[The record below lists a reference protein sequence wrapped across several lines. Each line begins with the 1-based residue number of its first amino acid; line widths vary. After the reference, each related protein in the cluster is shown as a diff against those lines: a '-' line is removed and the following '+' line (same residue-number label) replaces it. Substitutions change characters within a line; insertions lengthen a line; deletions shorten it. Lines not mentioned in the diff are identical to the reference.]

1 MKIKRP
7 FASIWLAALLYAAA
21 LPASASSHMT
31 NLLSITGEGKANP
44 AYQRQVKNILIFQ
57 TAGWSQL
64 PSLEETR
71 QKNPAWPLDMSPYPG
86 GKVGYLSK
94 SKDSLLKQ
102 MDLIKDMNKDT
113 AIAVLLMPDQEAR
126 AGQYGACWNSQWIS
140 AKTCAAEG
148 AWQKPTSLFAEVRW
162 AAWMKG
168 IQVAPFFSINAY
180 DVITR
185 PDRAATVVSRLK
197 RFVDWYMHAYQDAV
211 TLRTT
216 DGKVVILTEGLPE
229 NTNLANDLTQ
239 NTELINYM
247 NSRTD
252 ILWINNLA
260 IADASPGVAG
270 PNIYRSAA
278 ATDERMQDAM
288 QSIWGP
294 RYLWHFLNR
303 YGDDKKKLTYLSEA
317 TRLKWLNIAPFDPQ
331 RYPVVISQWN
341 EYAETLV
348 FEPSDHDR
356 YNEYQYLQ
364 WRLSQQK

>member
-1 MKIKRP
+1 MKLKRP
-7 FASIWLAALLYAAA
+7 FVFILLTVLMLIA
-21 LPASASSHMT
+21 PMQTHASSHMT
-31 NLLSITGEGKANP
+31 NLLSITGDGQQNP
-44 AYQRQVKNILIFQ
+44 SYQRQVKNILIFQ

-64 PSLEETR
+64 PSLEDIR
-71 QKNPAWPLDMSPYPG
+71 MKSPAWPLTISSGLG
-86 GKVGYLSK
+86 GRVAYLSK

-102 MDLIKDMNKDT
+102 MGLIKDMNKDT
-113 AIAVLLMPDQEAR
+113 AIAVLLMPDQEAQ
-126 AGQYGACWNSQWIS
+126 AGQYGACWNSIWLN
-140 AKTCAAEG
+140 AKSCAAEG
-148 AWQKPTSLFAEVRW
+148 AWQKPTSLFMHVRW

-180 DVITR
+180 DALGR
-185 PDRAATVVSRLK
+185 QDRAAVVVSRLK
-197 RFVDWYMHAYQDAV
+197 QFVDWYMTHYQDAV
-211 TLRTT
+211 TLKTT

-229 NTNLANDLTQ
+229 NTNLANDPAQ
-239 NTELINYM
+239 NAELLRYM

-260 IADASPGVAG
+260 IADANPGDAG
-270 PNIYRSAA
+270 ANIYRSAA
-278 ATDERMQDAM
+278 VTDERMQDAV

-303 YGDDKKKLTYLSEA
+303 YGDNKRNLSYLPEA

-356 YNEYQYLQ
+356 YSEYEYLQ